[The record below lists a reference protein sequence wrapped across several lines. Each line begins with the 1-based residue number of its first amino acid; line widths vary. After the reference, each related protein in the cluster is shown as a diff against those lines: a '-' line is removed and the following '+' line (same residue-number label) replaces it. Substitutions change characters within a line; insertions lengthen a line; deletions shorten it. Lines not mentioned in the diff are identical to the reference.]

1 MFSSGG
7 AATSA
12 PHTSPHIPQ
21 LTQNPLPDAKET
33 LAQTGLVK
41 RQGEGE
47 STGNRGGGSN
57 GIGQEE
63 GGGGGGG
70 EGEGKGNGPAPSA

>member
-12 PHTSPHIPQ
+12 PHTSPHIPY
-21 LTQNPLPDAKET
+21 LTQHPLPDSKET

-47 STGNRGGGSN
+47 STGNRGGGGN

-63 GGGGGGG
+63 GGRGGGG
-70 EGEGKGNGPAPSA
+70 EGGGKGKGLASSA

>member
-12 PHTSPHIPQ
+12 PHTSPHIPH

-47 STGNRGGGSN
+47 STGTRGRGGN

-63 GGGGGGG
+63 GEGGGGG
-70 EGEGKGNGPAPSA
+70 EGGGKGKGLASSA